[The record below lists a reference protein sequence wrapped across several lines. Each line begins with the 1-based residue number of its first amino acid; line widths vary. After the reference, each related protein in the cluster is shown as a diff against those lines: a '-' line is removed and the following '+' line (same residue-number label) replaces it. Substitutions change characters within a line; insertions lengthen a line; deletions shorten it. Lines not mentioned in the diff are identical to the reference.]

1 MREETR
7 ILYNQF
13 CERIAELNEVG
24 DASTKFTVTP
34 SVQQKLI
41 DKKQESS
48 AFLSRINIVPVTEKE
63 GEVLGLSVGS
73 PLISNTDTSGAG
85 TRGTVD
91 PSSLDKVG
99 YNCRKN
105 NSDTHI
111 TYDKLD
117 LWAKFPD
124 FQQRIQ
130 GQIVRRQAL
139 DNILV
144 GFNGTSYAATSN
156 PVTNPL
162 RQDVNIGWL
171 QKLRTDRAAQV
182 LDEGEAV
189 EGKVTYGPGGDYATL
204 DALVYDAVSQLLPSW
219 AAEDTE
225 LVAIVSRDLLHDK
238 YFPMINQEEKPTE
251 QIARDVIMSTKRL
264 GGLPAERVPYFPAGK
279 IFITRY
285 DNLSIYEQDGKR
297 RRHIKDKPE
306 RDRIED
312 YQSSNDAYVIEDYDF
327 ACMIENIEY
336 AGPPVEDPEAP

>member
-1 MREETR
+1 MRNETR

-13 CERIAELNEVG
+13 CERIAELNEV
-24 DASTKFTVTP
+24 DAATEKFTVTP

-48 AFLSRINIVPVTEKE
+48 EFLSRINIVPVTEMK
-63 GEVLGLSVGS
+63 GELLGLSVGS

-85 TRGTVD
+85 TRTTVS
-91 PSSLDKVG
+91 PSGLDKVG
-99 YNCRKN
+99 YECRKN

-111 TYDKLD
+111 TYALLD
-117 LWAKFPD
+117 AWAKFPD
-124 FQQRIQ
+124 FQTRIQ
-130 GQIVRRQAL
+130 NLIVKRQAL

-144 GFNGTSYAATSN
+144 GFNGVSYAATSN
-156 PVTNPL
+156 AVTYPL

-171 QKLRTDRAAQV
+171 QKLRTDRPAQV
-182 LDEGEAV
+182 LDEGEKV
-189 EGKVTYGPGGDYATL
+189 DGKVTYGPGGDYATL

-219 AAEDTE
+219 AAEDTG

-238 YFPMINQEEKPTE
+238 YFPLINQDEKPTE
-251 QIARDVIMSTKRL
+251 QLARDVIMSTKRL
-264 GGLPAERVPYFPAGK
+264 GGLQADRVPYFPAGT

-327 ACMIENIEY
+327 ACLIENIEY
-336 AGPPVEDPEAP
+336 AGPPVEGE

>member
-1 MREETR
+1 MREDTR
-7 ILYNQF
+7 LLYNQF
-13 CERIAELNEVG
+13 CERIGELNQVA
-24 DASTKFTVTP
+24 DPTAKFAVTP

-41 DKKQESS
+41 DKRQESS
-48 AFLSRINIVPVTEKE
+48 EFLSRINIVPVDEKE
-63 GEVLGLSVGS
+63 GAILGLSVGS
-73 PLISNTDTSGAG
+73 PLVSNTDTSGAG
-85 TRGTVD
+85 TRATSD
-91 PSSLDKVG
+91 PSGMDEVL

-111 TYDKLD
+111 TYEKLD

-130 GQIVRRQAL
+130 SQITRRQAL

-144 GFNGTSYAATSN
+144 GFNGTSYAVTSN
-156 PVTNPL
+156 PATNPL

-171 QKLRTDRAAQV
+171 QKLRVDRPAQV
-182 LDEGEAV
+182 MDEGEAV
-189 EGKVTYGPGGDYATL
+189 VGKVTYGPAGDYKTL

-219 AAEDTE
+219 AAEDTG
-225 LVAIVSRDLLHDK
+225 LVAIVSRDMLHDK
-238 YFPMINQEEKPTE
+238 YFPLINTAEAPTE
-251 QIARDVIMSTKRL
+251 QLARDVIMSSKRL
-264 GGLPAERVPYFPAGK
+264 GGLQADRVPYFPAGK

-285 DNLSIYEQDGKR
+285 DNLSVYEQDGKR

-327 ACMIENIEY
+327 ACLIENIEY
-336 AGPPVEDPEAP
+336 KAA